1 MALQDTF
8 TRALEQGVAESPAT
22 VPLSSMVCLL
32 NEYFQ
37 YAQRT
42 CKTVEEIENKMSKL
56 GVDAGRPLWTYV
68 RMLDR
73 MRSKTQD
80 TVCKLTRPD
89 TVLYYLKETVW
100 PILFGKPAADIK
112 KPATEDLEYY
122 LVDEWPV
129 LEYYT
134 SYPPNYGGALPS
146 MFVAGL
152 VEGFLTCCGFRTKIL
167 AYNVLDE
174 PNPNIT
180 FHISFTKPDRKSVV

>member
-73 MRSKTQD
+73 MRLKTQD
-80 TVCKLTRPD
+80 TVCRLTRPD

-112 KPATEDLEYY
+112 KPATED
-122 LVDEWPV
+122 

-180 FHISFTKPDRKSVV
+180 FHISFTKP